1 MSNFLIIKYMAVKFI
16 IVIFVCLA
24 IFYIVLA
31 LIKRNLFVYLTGNN
45 GVKYRKCRKCGS
57 VQKEVMIYKGSKGIW
72 LQTELNQN
80 DKDNSCLCNYFLS

>member
-1 MSNFLIIKYMAVKFI
+1 MAVKFI
-16 IVIFVCLA
+16 IVLCSLLVL
-24 IFYIVLA
+24 FYVVLA

-72 LQTELNQN
+72 LATELNPN
-80 DKDNSCLCNYFLS
+80 HKDESCICNVFL

>member
-1 MSNFLIIKYMAVKFI
+1 MAVKFI
-16 IVIFVCLA
+16 IVLCSLLVL
-24 IFYIVLA
+24 FYIILA

-57 VQKEVMIYKGSKGIW
+57 VQKQVMIYKGSKGIW

-80 DKDNSCLCNYFLS
+80 DKDNSCLCNYFLG